1 MACKFAICKEDYT
14 MIKCRKSSFECPFQR
29 WCTNKRIYES
39 TATKD
44 KCKYYEDGQPQ
55 KTE

>member
-1 MACKFAICKEDYT
+1 

-44 KCKYYEDGQPQ
+44 KCKYYEDGNPQ